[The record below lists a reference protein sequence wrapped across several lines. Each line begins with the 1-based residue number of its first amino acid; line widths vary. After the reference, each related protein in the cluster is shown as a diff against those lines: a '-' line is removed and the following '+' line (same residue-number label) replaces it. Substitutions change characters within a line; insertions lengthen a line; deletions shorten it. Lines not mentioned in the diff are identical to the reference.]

1 MSTVLTNA
9 AGITDVGLKREENED
24 SFFADSKLGLF
35 VVADGMGGH
44 LAGEVASRTAVDLI
58 IKSFQNWTSTETA
71 EEELFGYPDPS
82 LSRTGN
88 YILSGIRLANK
99 VIHEMAIAHTQ
110 YHGMGT
116 TIAVLAVMP
125 ELVISANVGD
135 SRIYMVRDGQI
146 ERLSKDHSIVAE
158 QVEMGIMTTEE
169 AEHSPL
175 KHVLTRNL
183 GSSENLDAEIYE
195 IEPTND
201 DRFILCTD
209 GLTDLVSD
217 DEIQQMVVAENDPEN
232 LCRKFIDKALTRG
245 GHDNA
250 TIVSVYL
257 TGFGKQKSVAA
268 KKIGSF
274 FADMLSNTQETAKKI

>member
-9 AGITDVGLKREENED
+9 AGLTDVGLKREDNED

-44 LAGEVASRTAVDLI
+44 LAGEVASRTAVDLV
-58 IKSFQNWTSTETA
+58 IKSFQSWTSRETR
-71 EEELFGYPDPS
+71 EEELFAHPDLS
-82 LSRTGN
+82 LSKTGN

-99 VIHEMAIAHTQ
+99 VIHEMAVAHKQ
-110 YHGMGT
+110 YQGMGT
-116 TIAVLAVMP
+116 TVAVLAVMP
-125 ELVISANVGD
+125 DLVVSANVGD
-135 SRIYMVRDGQI
+135 SRIYMVRNGRI

-183 GSSENLDAEIYE
+183 GSSENVDPEVYE
-195 IEPTND
+195 IQPTNG
-201 DRFILCTD
+201 DRFLLCTD
-209 GLTDLVSD
+209 GLTDLVPD
-217 DEIQQMVVAENDPEN
+217 AEIRQMVVAEDDPEN

-245 GHDNA
+245 GHDNT

-257 TGFGKQKSVAA
+257 SGFEKQPSRAA
-268 KKIGSF
+268 KKIGGF
-274 FADMLSNTQETAKKI
+274 FVDMLSNTKQTEK